1 MQQTGSNEKTEPF
14 FLFCFDRFVNK
25 QLLELYVKQKDWGTM
40 ENTLENRSISIGQAF
55 AILGITIAMTIPATI
70 VTATLLN
77 VAPTFKSWIT
87 MLGYI
92 LQFAGTIA
100 VVYFI
105 WNLKVSDHR
114 SVKPAIFPLAL
125 VITFAL
131 SIISESLCSLIP
143 MPDFV
148 ARIFSEAISLDFAG
162 YLTVG
167 IAAPVLEEL
176 VFRGIILAALLRRY
190 EPRKAIIWSAVIFG
204 IAHLNPWQ
212 FIAAFIIGCAIGWLF
227 WRTRSIWIGIFMHWA
242 NNTVGFLL
250 GYYAGDMNVS
260 VTDYFGG
267 PINHVIILIICVIAT
282 FGCINAIKHIHSA
295 DPSEPAMP
303 EGHLLS

>member
-1 MQQTGSNEKTEPF
+1 
-14 FLFCFDRFVNK
+14 
-25 QLLELYVKQKDWGTM
+25 M
-40 ENTLENRSISIGQAF
+40 ENTIENRPITIGQAF
-55 AILGITIAMTIPATI
+55 AILGIILALTIPAS
-70 VTATLLN
+70 VVSAALLN
-77 VAPTFKSWIT
+77 VAPAFKSWIT

-100 VVYFI
+100 IVYFV
-105 WNLKVSDHR
+105 WNLKVTDR
-114 SVKPAIFPLAL
+114 KSVKLAIFPLAL

-148 ARIFSEAISLDFAG
+148 ARIFNEAISLDFAG

-250 GYYAGDMNVS
+250 GHYAGDMNVS

-267 PINHVIILIICVIAT
+267 PINHAIILITCILVA
-282 FGCINAIKHIHSA
+282 FGCVKAVQRIPATE
-295 DPSEPAMP
+295 PSEPTMT
-303 EGHLLS
+303 EGGLLS

>member
-1 MQQTGSNEKTEPF
+1 
-14 FLFCFDRFVNK
+14 
-25 QLLELYVKQKDWGTM
+25 M
-40 ENTLENRSISIGQAF
+40 ENTIENSPISIGRAF
-55 AILGITIAMTIPATI
+55 AILGILLALTIPASI
-70 VTATLLN
+70 VTAALLKA
-77 VAPTFKSWIT
+77 APAFKSWIT
-87 MLGYI
+87 MLGYV

-100 VVYFI
+100 VVYFV
-105 WNLKVSDHR
+105 WNLRVTDLGKIKLVL
-114 SVKPAIFPLAL
+114 FPLAL
-125 VITFAL
+125 VITFSL

-148 ARIFSEAISLDFAG
+148 ARIFNEAISLDFAG

-176 VFRGIILAALLRRY
+176 VFRGIILAALLHRY

-242 NNTVGFLL
+242 NNTVGFIL

-267 PINHVIILIICVIAT
+267 PTNYAIILIVCAIVT
-282 FGCINAIKHIHSA
+282 FGCVKAIQRIPA
-295 DPSEPAMP
+295 AEPSEPTMT
-303 EGHLLS
+303 EG